1 MKNKVHPETAQA
13 IANLINSIN
22 VSKIWLA
29 HCMQQGPNGVVN
41 RNAIYWQAQEFKDII
56 RLTEEYGIPHTCY
69 ALAVS
74 CMAEEKYANAKL
86 IDTSLTE
93 DK

>member
-1 MKNKVHPETAQA
+1 MKNKVHPETAKA
-13 IANLINSIN
+13 IANLINSIDVN
-22 VSKIWLA
+22 KF
-29 HCMQQGPNGVVN
+29 MQEGPNGWDVN
-41 RNAIYWQAQEFKDII
+41 RNATYWQAQQFKDII

-93 DK
+93 DKQ

>member
-22 VSKIWLA
+22 ANKI
-29 HCMQQGPNGVVN
+29 MQERVHGVVN
-41 RNAIYWQAQEFKDII
+41 RNATYWQAQEFKDII

-74 CMAEEKYANAKL
+74 CMAEERYANAKL
-86 IDTSLTE
+86 RVLL
-93 DK
+93 

>member
-22 VSKIWLA
+22 ANKI
-29 HCMQQGPNGVVN
+29 MQERVHGVVN
-41 RNAIYWQAQEFKDII
+41 RNATYWQAQEFKDII
-56 RLTEEYGIPHTCY
+56 RLTEEYGIPHNCY

-86 IDTSLTE
+86 IDPSLTE
-93 DK
+93 VTA